1 MNYELRITVKTP
13 FEHSLLR
20 TLLKAT
26 PPKDAAET
34 VRKAGTAQREFRKER
49 QCTRAP
55 ARELPPVEANLSGR
69 LSMGTLFLV
78 HSFG

>member
-26 PPKDAAET
+26 PLKVVVEAE
-34 VRKAGTAQREFRKER
+34 RKARLAG
-49 QCTRAP
+49 
-55 ARELPPVEANLSGR
+55 EAGR
-69 LSMGTLFLV
+69 N
-78 HSFG
+78 